1 MNFIDRWVYSTN
13 HKDIGILYIIF
24 GAFAG
29 LVGLSMSMLIRMELG
44 APGPQILNGD
54 YHLYNVIV
62 TAHAFLMIFFMV
74 MPILIGGLGNWL
86 VPLLVG
92 APDMAN
98 FPNYLLDYKIKTSKG
113 LQFFWSQSWN

>member
-24 GAFAG
+24 GAFSG

-44 APGPQILNGD
+44 APGAQVLNND
-54 YHLYNVIV
+54 NHLYNVIV

-74 MPILIGGLGNWL
+74 MPVLIGGLGN
-86 VPLLVG
+86 
-92 APDMAN
+92 
-98 FPNYLLDYKIKTSKG
+98 
-113 LQFFWSQSWN
+113 